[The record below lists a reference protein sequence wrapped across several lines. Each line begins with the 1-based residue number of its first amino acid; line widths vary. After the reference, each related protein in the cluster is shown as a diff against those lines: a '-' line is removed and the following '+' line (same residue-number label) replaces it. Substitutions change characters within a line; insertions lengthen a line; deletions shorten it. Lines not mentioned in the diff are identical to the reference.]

1 MRQLTREQGVATP
14 TPQSILIVPP
24 CGRGLKIRR
33 RNPEQRRHPSMLRRS
48 ARTARRPAVHPVRA
62 APAQHAADHAQTA
75 GCPGWSARLA
85 PARWLLRP
93 HVAPK
98 AGSPAASLPQE
109 QRSAASH
116 QRLLPQASLPTLWG
130 HTVCRRLLPVATG
143 GGVAVSLPPPP
154 PPPPFPVAP
163 GVSSPHRPRR
173 GETAALVLRDGPRP
187 RPPPPPAVAAAFA
200 PCRWR
205 LFSPASTLSASVTGQ
220 KKYRGYVQ
228 MCMGRV
234 EWGGSPLSLTVGV

>member
-154 PPPPFPVAP
+154 PPPPL
-163 GVSSPHRPRR
+163 SSRSRS
-173 GETAALVLRDGPRP
+173 LL
-187 RPPPPPAVAAAFA
+187 PPPPEA
-200 PCRWR
+200 RR
-205 LFSPASTLSASVTGQ
+205 N
-220 KKYRGYVQ
+220 
-228 MCMGRV
+228 
-234 EWGGSPLSLTVGV
+234 GGTRPP